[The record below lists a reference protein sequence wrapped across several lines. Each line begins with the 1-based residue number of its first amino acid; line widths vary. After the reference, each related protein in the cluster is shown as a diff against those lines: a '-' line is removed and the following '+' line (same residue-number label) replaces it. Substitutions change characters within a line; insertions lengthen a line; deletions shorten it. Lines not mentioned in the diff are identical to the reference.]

1 MTKTTFERVR
11 EFHLKFG
18 HPVNEGTPDLASLP
32 EELVTL
38 RMNLIA
44 EEFTELVEAVYGEQ
58 ASDAIGEA
66 WEAMYA
72 HGLDREA
79 DGKRNLDTVETA
91 DALGDMDYVINGLA
105 HVAAIPHD
113 NVVKEIH
120 DSNMSK
126 LGADGEPILREDG
139 KILKG
144 PGYFRPNI
152 ARVFFDER
160 SKP

>member
-11 EFHLKFG
+11 EFHTKFG
-18 HPVNEGTPDLASLP
+18 HPVNDGKPDLASLP
-32 EELVTL
+32 EDLVTL

-44 EEFTELVEAVYGEQ
+44 EEFVELVEAVYGKPAAE
-58 ASDAIGEA
+58 AIDEA
-66 WEAMYA
+66 WSTMYA
-72 HGLDREA
+72 QGLDRNA
-79 DGKRNLDTVETA
+79 DGDRNLDTVEA
-91 DALGDMDYVINGLA
+91 GDALGDMDYVISGFA

-126 LGADGEPILREDG
+126 LGADGKPILREDG

-144 PGYFRPNI
+144 PDYFRPNI
-152 ARVFFDER
+152 ARVFDE
-160 SKP
+160 KE